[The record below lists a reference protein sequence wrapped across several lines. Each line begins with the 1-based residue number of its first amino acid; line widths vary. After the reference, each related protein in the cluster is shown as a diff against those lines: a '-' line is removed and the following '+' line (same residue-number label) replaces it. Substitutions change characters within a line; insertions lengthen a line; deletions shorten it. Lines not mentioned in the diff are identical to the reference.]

1 MEKCKIRGIISYPQF
16 EKMVNKKKILFVCTG
31 NSCRSQIA
39 HGLMNEFAGE
49 KFEIY
54 SAGFSPSK
62 VHPMAIKVMNEI
74 DIDISNHTSD
84 LSLIHI

>member
-1 MEKCKIRGIISYPQF
+1 VTFLTQF

-49 KFEIY
+49 KFEIDL
-54 SAGFSPSK
+54 
-62 VHPMAIKVMNEI
+62 NEI
-74 DIDISNHTSD
+74 YV
-84 LSLIHI
+84 